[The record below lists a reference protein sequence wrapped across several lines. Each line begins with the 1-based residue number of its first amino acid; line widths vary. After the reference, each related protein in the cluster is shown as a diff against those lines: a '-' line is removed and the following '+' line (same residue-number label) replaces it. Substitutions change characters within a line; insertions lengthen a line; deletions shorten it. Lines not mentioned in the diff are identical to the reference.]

1 MEKVASRYAQALFEF
16 ACESNK
22 VDLWQQQMRLVQQ
35 VFQQDPQIGDFFSH
49 IRIEANQKKVV
60 FKEIF
65 SSRIDRDVVNF
76 FCLLIDKRR
85 VSQFI
90 EIAKEFHVLCN
101 QSNGIKEGV
110 VYSTRLLDSNEIKG
124 IEESISQKMKLNVE
138 LTNKLDP
145 QLLSGVRVVVDDI
158 VMDGSLKNKIDN
170 LRHELLKG
178 SR

>member
-22 VDLWQQQMRLVQQ
+22 VDLWQQQMQLVHQ
-35 VFQQDPQIGDFFSH
+35 VFQQDSQIGDFFSH
-49 IRIEANQKKVV
+49 IQIEANQKKDV
-60 FKEIF
+60 FKKIF
-65 SSRIDRDVVNF
+65 SNRIDSDVVNF

-85 VSQFI
+85 VSAFK

-101 QSNGIKEGV
+101 QSKGIKEGV
-110 VYSTRLLDSNEIKG
+110 VYSTRLLDSDEIER
-124 IEESISQKMKLNVE
+124 IEESISQKMKLDVE

-145 QLLSGVRVVVDDI
+145 HLLSGVRVVVDDV
-158 VMDGSLKNKIDN
+158 VMDGSLRNKIDS
-170 LRHELLKG
+170 LRHVLLKG

>member
-1 MEKVASRYAQALFEF
+1 MLFR
-16 ACESNK
+16 S
-22 VDLWQQQMRLVQQ
+22 
-35 VFQQDPQIGDFFSH
+35 
-49 IRIEANQKKVV
+49 

>member
-22 VDLWQQQMRLVQQ
+22 VDLWQQQMRLVHQ
-35 VFQQDPQIGDFFSH
+35 VFQQDSQIGDFFSH
-49 IRIEANQKKVV
+49 IRIEADQKKSV
-60 FKEIF
+60 FKQIF
-65 SSRIDRDVVNF
+65 SNRIDTDVVNF

-85 VSQFI
+85 VSHFK

-101 QSNGIKEGV
+101 HSKGIKEGI
-110 VYSTRLLDSNEIKG
+110 VYSTRSLDSEEVKR
-124 IEESISQKMKLNVE
+124 IEDSISQKMKLNVE

-158 VMDGSLKNKIDN
+158 VIDGSLRNKIDS

>member
-16 ACESNK
+16 ACESKK
-22 VDLWQQQMRLVQQ
+22 VNLWQEQMRLIYQ
-35 VFQQDPQIGDFFSH
+35 VFQQDSQIGGFFSH
-49 IRIEANQKKVV
+49 IRVEANQKKNV

-65 SSRIDRDVVNF
+65 SNKVDNEVVNF

-85 VSQFI
+85 VSQFS

-101 QSNGIKEGV
+101 QSKGIKEGTI
-110 VYSTRLLDSNEIKG
+110 YSTRLLDIDEIKR
-124 IEESISQKMKLNVE
+124 IEESVSKKMNLNVE

-145 QLLSGVRVVVDDI
+145 QLLSGVRVIVDDV
-158 VMDGSLKNKIDN
+158 VMDGSLKNKIES
-170 LRHELLKG
+170 LRHVLLKG

>member
-49 IRIEANQKKVV
+49 IRVEANQKKKV

-65 SSRIDRDVVNF
+65 SSRVDRDIVNF

-85 VSQFI
+85 VNQFI
-90 EIAKEFHVLCN
+90 EIAKEFHILCN

-110 VYSTRLLDSNEIKG
+110 VYSTRLLDSDEIKR

-158 VMDGSLKNKIDN
+158 VMDGSLKNKIDS

>member
-16 ACESNK
+16 AFESNK
-22 VDLWQQQMRLVQQ
+22 VDLWQQQMQLVHQ

-49 IRIEANQKKVV
+49 IRVEANQKKTV

-85 VSQFI
+85 VNQFK

-110 VYSTRLLDSNEIKG
+110 VYSTRLLDSNEVKR

-145 QLLSGVRVVVDDI
+145 HLLSGVRVVVDDI
-158 VMDGSLKNKIDN
+158 VMDGSLKNKIDS